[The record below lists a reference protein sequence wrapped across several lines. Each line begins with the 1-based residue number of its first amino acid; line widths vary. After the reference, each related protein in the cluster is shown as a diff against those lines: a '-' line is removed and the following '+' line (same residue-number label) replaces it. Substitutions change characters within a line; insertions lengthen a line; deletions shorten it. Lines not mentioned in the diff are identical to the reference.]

1 MSGLLYKNFVAVKG
15 RQVVWILVSL
25 TALFLILRLCLPGGD
40 ILVLEN
46 GYVDQSVT
54 DNDMLGFI
62 SDTGLA
68 CLLGGMEVTLF
79 LVPISVWLGNLRK
92 ADEKNRT
99 WKLMQVL
106 PLPSYAYVAS
116 WYLFFGIVY
125 YIVLSVMELWNMI
138 FCANAGK
145 NILQEAMSL
154 NASVLLIF
162 LSAALLI
169 LAIELPVFLL
179 LGSKKGVMLKRLL
192 LLLFLLAAF
201 TYLLFGDLSVWSGFD
216 LYALTHW
223 LQKHMIWLVA
233 LESGMPV
240 LAVGA
245 YVGSC
250 FLTCRRYARR
260 EVEFYD

>member
-15 RQVVWILVSL
+15 RQVMWILISL

-68 CLLGGMEVTLF
+68 CLLGGMELALF
-79 LVPISVWLGNLRK
+79 LVPISVWLGSLRK
-92 ADEKNRT
+92 ADEKNQT

-106 PLPSYAYVAS
+106 PLPSNAYVVS

-125 YIVLSVMELWNMI
+125 YVVLSVMEVWNMI
-138 FCANAGK
+138 FLANAGE
-145 NILQEAMSL
+145 NILQETMNL
-154 NASVLLIF
+154 NASMLLIF
-162 LSAALLI
+162 LSAALLV

-179 LGSKKGVMLKRLL
+179 LGSKKGVMIKRLL
-192 LLLFLLAAF
+192 LLLLLLAAF
-201 TYLLFGDLSVWSGFD
+201 TYVLFGDLSVWSGFD
-216 LYALTHW
+216 LYVLMHW
-223 LQKHMIWLVA
+223 LQKHMIWIVV

-240 LAVGA
+240 LALWVYA
-245 YVGSC
+245 GSC
-250 FLTCRRYARR
+250 FLTCRQYAKR

>member
-15 RQVVWILVSL
+15 RQVMWILVSL
-25 TALFLILRLCLPGGD
+25 TALFLILRLRLPGGD

-68 CLLGGMEVTLF
+68 CLLGGMELALF
-79 LVPISVWLGNLRK
+79 LVPISVWLGSLRK
-92 ADEKNRT
+92 ADEKNQT

-106 PLPSYAYVAS
+106 PLPSNAYVVS

-125 YIVLSVMELWNMI
+125 YVVLSVMEVWNMI
-138 FCANAGK
+138 FLANAGE
-145 NILQEAMSL
+145 NILQETINL
-154 NASVLLIF
+154 NASMLLIF
-162 LSAALLI
+162 LSAALLV

-179 LGSKKGVMLKRLL
+179 LGSKKGVMIKRLL
-192 LLLFLLAAF
+192 LLLLLLAAF
-201 TYLLFGDLSVWSGFD
+201 TYVLFGDLSVWSGFD
-216 LYALTHW
+216 LYALMHW
-223 LQKHMIWLVA
+223 LQKHMIWIVA

-240 LAVGA
+240 LALGVYA
-245 YVGSC
+245 GSC
-250 FLTCRRYARR
+250 FLTCRQYAKR
-260 EVEFYD
+260 EVEVYD